1 MNRPLSSCIFHVGKL
16 WGGVCLTG
24 ERYSMIYRDELYKR
38 RFKLE
43 DKGQNS
49 GREHLEVILDKCM
62 HSAEINVDG
71 ASGCGWQ

>member
-1 MNRPLSSCIFHVGKL
+1 MASVRDAAGKISIL
-16 WGGVCLTG
+16 
-24 ERYSMIYRDELYKR
+24 D
-38 RFKLE
+38 